1 MATNN
6 QTIPPSGADPG
17 FPVGGGSNH
26 PGTLASTY
34 NFVKF
39 SQKLHEIEKI
49 WTVGDGTTDLVL
61 IQVGHG

>member
-17 FPVGGGSNH
+17 FSVGGGAN
-26 PGTLASTY
+26 PLGTPASTY

-39 SQKLHEIEKI
+39 SQKLHEIEKFL
-49 WTVGDGTTDLVL
+49 GHRDGVC
-61 IQVGHG
+61 QGRPP